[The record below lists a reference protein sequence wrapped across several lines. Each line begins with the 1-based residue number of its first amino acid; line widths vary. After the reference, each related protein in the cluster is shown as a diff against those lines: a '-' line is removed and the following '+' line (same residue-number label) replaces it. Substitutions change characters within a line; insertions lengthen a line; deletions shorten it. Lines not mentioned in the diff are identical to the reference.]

1 MGAGRGGCGGG
12 GGGGGG
18 AWGARGDAGGGWLRA
33 WAAVEAAQGQREAP
47 AAGADRGGEAV
58 AEAARLEGLQ
68 AAAETLMEAAG
79 GLRGEAGST
88 AEAGPLALLDCAL
101 GAVRVEG
108 EEWGEGQRLL
118 EAGVA
123 GLDAW
128 REEAGYGGFSVRL
141 RATMQS
147 ALNDLGALWC
157 NRDDNERAKVSLE
170 RAEALYREFTL
181 EGAGGAGNDAESAE
195 KMEDAYTTTAFLLAQ
210 VWGEL
215 GDPERSARCC
225 GLTLGRQL
233 RRGPEGFSAP
243 EWGQNATQLAGYY
256 LTQGQFLVAE
266 HLLNAASAVAGDG
279 ASCSGSGPTVPAG
292 GDGEEA
298 AGVRANI
305 HIGWA
310 KFHLSRLAGGDTS
323 TVAAE
328 EDLLGGAL
336 AFEPLALPGVQSLR
350 GVRACS
356 CWSEAREAFNASALN
371 FRGALTY
378 YRLDGWVTEHCTILI
393 DVSNL
398 YKQLVPF
405 EADLHRKCVLHRHR
419 AKALEPLLESLNAEV
434 FENLVHSIHLELA
447 ETYRAILELKLAG
460 KRPRRKLQSA
470 GGKAAR
476 HYRAFLGSFEP
487 VGDPD
492 EALEDGVEAH
502 VLLAC
507 CNLSRVQQKVAAS
520 DPGLEKALL
529 QEALSMLEYVTGY
542 WSRHPGVLRDGRLA
556 AEQPLIEE
564 MRDLLRAKLQLLSA
578 R

>member
-18 AWGARGDAGGGWLRA
+18 GAPGDAGGGWLRA

-47 AAGADRGGEAV
+47 AAGADRGGEAG

-170 RAEALYREFTL
+170 RAEALYREFAL
-181 EGAGGAGNDAESAE
+181 EGAGGEGNDAESAE

-210 VWGEL
+210 VWGKL
-215 GDPERSARCC
+215 GEPERSVRCC

-256 LTQGQFLVAE
+256 LNQGQFLVAE

-279 ASCSGSGPTVPAG
+279 ASRSGSGLTVPAG

-328 EDLLGGAL
+328 EGLLGGAL

-487 VGDPD
+487 VGTQTRRWRTGWRPTSCWP
-492 EALEDGVEAH
+492 AATCP
-502 VLLAC
+502 AC
-507 CNLSRVQQKVAAS
+507 SKRW
-520 DPGLEKALL
+520 PPR
-529 QEALSMLEYVTGY
+529 T
-542 WSRHPGVLRDGRLA
+542 
-556 AEQPLIEE
+556 
-564 MRDLLRAKLQLLSA
+564 RAWRRPSC
-578 R
+578 RRR

>member
-1 MGAGRGGCGGG
+1 MRRRLRGCVGGG
-12 GGGGGG
+12 S
-18 AWGARGDAGGGWLRA
+18 A
-33 WAAVEAAQGQREAP
+33 
-47 AAGADRGGEAV
+47 
-58 AEAARLEGLQ
+58 
-68 AAAETLMEAAG
+68 
-79 GLRGEAGST
+79 
-88 AEAGPLALLDCAL
+88 AEAGALALLNCAL

-123 GLDAW
+123 GLDVW
-128 REEAGYGGFSVRL
+128 REEAGCAGFSVRL
-141 RATMQS
+141 RAIVQS
-147 ALNDLGALWC
+147 ALNDLGTLWC

-170 RAEALYREFTL
+170 RAEALYREYAL
-181 EGAGGAGNDAESAE
+181 EGAGGAGDDPESAE
-195 KMEDAYTTTAFLLAQ
+195 KVEDAYTTTVFLLAQ
-210 VWGEL
+210 VWEKL
-215 GDPERSARCC
+215 GDPERSARYC

-233 RRGPEGFSAP
+233 RRGPAGFSEP

-279 ASCSGSGPTVPAG
+279 ASSSGSGPVVPAES
-292 GDGEEA
+292 DREEA
-298 AGVRANI
+298 AGVQANI

-323 TVAAE
+323 AVAAE
-328 EDLLGGAL
+328 EEVLGGAL
-336 AFEPLALPGVQSLR
+336 AFEPLELPSVQSLR
-350 GVRACS
+350 GGRACNS
-356 CWSEAREAFNASALN
+356 WSEAREAFNASALN
-371 FRGALTY
+371 FREALTH

-398 YKQLVPF
+398 YKQLAPF

-460 KRPRRKLQSA
+460 KRPPRKLQNA

-476 HYRAFLGSFEP
+476 HYRAFLGSFKH
-487 VGDPD
+487 VGDPN
-492 EALEDGVEAH
+492 EPLEDGVEAH

-520 DPGLEKALL
+520 DPGLEKTLL

-542 WSRHPGVLRDGRLA
+542 CSRHPGVLQDGRLA